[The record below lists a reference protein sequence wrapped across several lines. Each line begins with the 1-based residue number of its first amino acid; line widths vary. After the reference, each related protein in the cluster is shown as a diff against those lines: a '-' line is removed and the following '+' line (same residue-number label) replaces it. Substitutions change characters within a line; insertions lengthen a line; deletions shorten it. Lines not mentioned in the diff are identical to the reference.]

1 MTKWFIDGS
10 ASMGNLDVFAVDETL
25 GNYRVCMIDCEDDDE
40 ALGESGHEANARLIA
55 AAPELLAALEAVI
68 DDLEDG
74 IEMAEDEGA
83 TEEGLAGARA
93 RLRIARM
100 VIAKA
105 KGEA

>member
-1 MTKWFIDGS
+1 MVWRLDGCI
-10 ASMGNLDVFAVDETL
+10 SMQNLDVVRGDNRIA
-25 GNYRVCMIDCEDDDE
+25 MIDCDNE
-40 ALGESGHEANARLIA
+40 ALSDGDILANARLIA
-55 AAPELLAALEAVI
+55 AAPDMLAALEAVI
-68 DDLEDG
+68 DDLADG

-105 KGEA
+105 KGED